1 MFRSSNVAIFSDIHI
16 GVHQNSKYWHDIS
29 WEWANWF
36 IQDIKSKGIQ
46 DIIFCGDYFHTR
58 DEVSVDSLHFG
69 TKLLELFKDFNL
81 IMIVGNHDCFL
92 KDSSEVNS
100 ISPYKNWSNITV
112 VDTPLTVEYDAG
124 YEKKKINF
132 IPWGVK
138 LENIPEADYTFGHF
152 EISLFRMNSFAL
164 CDDGIEASDILDKS
178 KVVVSGHFHLKD
190 TKTYNNGKIVYVGN
204 PFQMDFNDAGSQK
217 GYYIMGLE
225 TGEMNFTENKISPK
239 HHNVNLSF
247 LISEKTITQ
256 KVKDI
261 FKNNLVKLRIDR
273 RVTPEDLEFLIAK
286 FKTLQPT
293 QLNIEYEGNKS
304 DYDLDEEKQDF
315 SGIDVQQ
322 AIIEFIDLLD
332 VNNKKELINYT
343 VELYQKSL

>member
-1 MFRSSNVAIFSDIHI
+1 
-16 GVHQNSKYWHDIS
+16 
-29 WEWANWF
+29 
-36 IQDIKSKGIQ
+36 
-46 DIIFCGDYFHTR
+46 
-58 DEVSVDSLHFG
+58 
-69 TKLLELFKDFNL
+69 
-81 IMIVGNHDCFL
+81 
-92 KDSSEVNS
+92 
-100 ISPYKNWSNITV
+100 
-112 VDTPLTVEYDAG
+112 
-124 YEKKKINF
+124 
-132 IPWGVK
+132 
-138 LENIPEADYTFGHF
+138 
-152 EISLFRMNSFAL
+152 MNSFAL